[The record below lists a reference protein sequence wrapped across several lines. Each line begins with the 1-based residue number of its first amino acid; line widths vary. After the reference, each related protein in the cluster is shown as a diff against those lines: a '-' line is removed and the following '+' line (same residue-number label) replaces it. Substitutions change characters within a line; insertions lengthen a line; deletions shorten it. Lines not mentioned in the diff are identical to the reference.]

1 MWIGYTGL
9 ITAFII
15 VMTVMLWIFIKSKVS
30 ILTKI
35 ILISIGLWYG
45 LALYYMPGGLAG
57 WPSVQ
62 PIPENSFIKDG
73 FVVEPKGSDPG
84 AIYIWA
90 ITYKGN
96 PFQTVTHP
104 LNPRMTFQVLK
115 PGIPRSYK
123 LPYSKQ
129 QHKKI
134 TKKKKQ
140 KGTIL
145 FWTKKEGLKLKNPE
159 EILFK

>member
-1 MWIGYTGL
+1 MSKTKRQVVIIGGGITGL
-9 ITAFII
+9 TTAYYLQKQIQERQ
-15 VMTVMLWIFIKSKVS
+15 LPLSIKLVEASPK
-30 ILTKI
+30 L
-35 ILISIGLWYG
+35 
-45 LALYYMPGGLAG
+45 GGKM
-57 WPSVQ
+57 Q
-62 PIPENSFIKDG
+62 TYIKDG
-73 FVVEPKGSDPG
+73 FVIEPKGSDPG
-84 AIYIWA
+84 AIYVWA
-90 ITYKGN
+90 ITYKGS
-96 PFQTVTHP
+96 PFETVIHP
-104 LNPRMTFQVLK
+104 LDPRITFQVLK

-140 KGTIL
+140 KGTLL